1 MATSEELN
9 ARVAEL
15 EKQLEEARRA
25 AEAQRVQ
32 ERKSII
38 NEINDLIAKHDV
50 AADELTFPRAAKG
63 RKVRVVKPGNGTV
76 GQVKYK
82 DPNSGKTWTGHGK
95 PPGWIP
101 SDKEARKQYL
111 IEQ

>member
-15 EKQLEEARRA
+15 EKQLDEARRA

-38 NEINDLIAKHDV
+38 NEINDLIAMHDV
-50 AADELTFPRAAKG
+50 AADELTFPGATKG
-63 RKVRVVKPGNGTV
+63 RKVRVGKPGKGTV
-76 GQVKYK
+76 GEAKYK
-82 DPNSGKTWTGHGK
+82 DPSSGKTWTGHGK
-95 PPGWIP
+95 PPSWIP
-101 SDKEARKQYL
+101 PDKEARKQYL
-111 IEQ
+111 IGQ